1 MTKKH
6 KVAPALILILLPYI
20 IVIILYFT
28 FKYYLVP
35 DISFAK
41 NRGALGGAI
50 ASSSYAGTTIAVLIA
65 ALTFVIGLKGRNI
78 TKLNH
83 YGYMTSVVIMYSFVF
98 VELGILFFSG
108 ILLISN
114 ITGIPLPSITI
125 GIAIASFIH
134 ICLLLFQLFNFS
146 KKS

>member
-1 MTKKH
+1 MTRKH
-6 KVAPALILILLPYI
+6 KVAPALILILLPYV
-20 IVIILYFT
+20 IVIVLYFA
-28 FKYYLVP
+28 FKYYLTP

-50 ASSSYAGTTIAVLIA
+50 ASYAGTTIAVLIA
-65 ALTFVIGLKGRNI
+65 ALTFVIGLRGRNI
-78 TKLNH
+78 TKINH

-108 ILLISN
+108 VLLISN

-125 GIAIASFIH
+125 GIAMASFIH

>member
-28 FKYYLVP
+28 FKYFLAP
-35 DISFAK
+35 DISFAN

-50 ASSSYAGTTIAVLIA
+50 ASYSGTTIAVLIA
-65 ALTFVIGLKGRNI
+65 ALTFVIGLRGRNI

>member
-1 MTKKH
+1 M
-6 KVAPALILILLPYI
+6 PYI

-28 FKYYLVP
+28 FKYFLAP
-35 DISFAK
+35 DISFAN

-50 ASSSYAGTTIAVLIA
+50 SSYAGTTIAVLIA
-65 ALTFVIGLKGRNI
+65 ALTFVIGLRGRHI

-98 VELGILFFSG
+98 VEFGILFFSG